1 MKIQPTVHN
10 KQHALQMTTKGVR
23 LVCTIILQA
32 ERYLCAPVSIITFL
46 VRHLSVLRGHL
57 FLIHLRHN
65 GQWTLSLSLV
75 VSTRNNTIKPR
86 ENNNTIT
93 NKHQHHTN
101 TCLELATNRLLNN
114 VVMNPGFN
122 YFLLVWHVQRLDSLR
137 NEVFLHENKTV
148 VNKTLITK

>member
-1 MKIQPTVHN
+1 MYYN
-10 KQHALQMTTKGVR
+10 TTSRK
-23 LVCTIILQA
+23 
-32 ERYLCAPVSIITFL
+32 VSMRTSINYHFFGSTFIGSAWTF
-46 VRHLSVLRGHL
+46 VFNSSTP
-57 FLIHLRHN
+57 
-65 GQWTLSLSLV
+65 QWSMNSLSLV

>member
-1 MKIQPTVHN
+1 MQMKIQPTVHN

-57 FLIHLRHN
+57 FLFIYATMVN
-65 GQWTLSLSLV
+65 EPSLSLSLV
-75 VSTRNNTIKPR
+75 VSRRNNTIKPR

-122 YFLLVWHVQRLDSLR
+122 YFFVSVACTKLSCSDSI
-137 NEVFLHENKTV
+137 H
-148 VNKTLITK
+148 